1 VAIRLRK
8 VITHEWLM
16 VLSGV
21 LSIGLGIVLIIF
33 PIAGLLALILW
44 ISAYAIVFGALL
56 LALGFKLRRREQHLG
71 AMPTAA

>member
-1 VAIRLRK
+1 MAIRLRK

-21 LSIGLGIVLIIF
+21 LSIALGIALMAF

-44 ISAYAIVFGALL
+44 IGAYAIVFGALL
-56 LALGFKLRRREQHLG
+56 LALGFKLRRWERDLG
-71 AMPTAA
+71 TVPRVA